1 MTELK
6 RTALYDTHRRMGAR
20 MVAFGGWDMPVWYTS
35 AHEEHLAVR
44 NAAGLFD
51 VTHMGVLD
59 VRGPEAC
66 AFLDRV
72 GTNDVSKLAVG
83 RSHYSYLLDENAG
96 VVDDIMLYRV
106 EPERYLVVV
115 NAANMDKDWTWLH
128 DVQTRHGASLRDL
141 RDPSSGADMRVDLAL
156 QGPRSLELLTPFAD
170 RREHASLQSLPYT
183 GVMRATLAGH
193 DVFISRTGYTGERI
207 AYEIFVHPRESVAL
221 WNTILEAGMDS
232 GVKPAGLAARDSL
245 RTEAGLPLYG
255 HELGGPLNL
264 APYHIGFDNFVK
276 AQKAAQFIGKP
287 AYLEKAAAN
296 SMKMVRFRM
305 NDKGVRPSKLG
316 DPVLDRRGRV
326 IGTVTSCAQGSEGY
340 LLGLAVVEGNAA
352 AEGTPLH
359 IVALPERQPETLKPF
374 AAVGSRALVPD
385 AATVIARFPPRKWGP
400 DRAERSGPAPHV
412 DLNSPRL
419 G

>member
-83 RSHYSYLLDENAG
+83 RSHYSYMLDENG
-96 VVDDIMLYRV
+96 DVIDDIMIYRV

-128 DVQTRHGASLRDL
+128 CVETRRGASLRDL

-156 QGPRSLELLTPFAD
+156 QGPRSLEILSPPVGT
-170 RREHASLQSLPYT
+170 RQGASLQAAASLQTLPYT

-207 AYEIFVHPRESVAL
+207 AYEIFIHPGESVAL
-221 WNTILEAGMDS
+221 WNTILEAGMDA

-245 RTEAGLPLYG
+245 RTEAGLPLYS

-276 AQKAAQFIGKP
+276 VHKGAEFIGKP
-287 AYLEKAAAN
+287 AYLDKAAAN

-326 IGTVTSCAQGSEGY
+326 IGTVTSCAQDSEGY

-352 AEGTPLH
+352 TEGTPLH
-359 IVALPERQPETLKPF
+359 IVALPERQPEPLKPF

-385 AATVIARFPPRKWGP
+385 AATVIARFPPRK
-400 DRAERSGPAPHV
+400 
-412 DLNSPRL
+412 
-419 G
+419 